1 MRHKLIILLSLAAV
15 FLAVS
20 SAILVPSMGSDLEL
34 TVTVADDGVTVD
46 YLVAGGQYRREVTAI
61 ALEVGRVHQG
71 PIYILINE
79 GLEFKVKVSLQRM
92 ADHLNNELSLLG
104 SDLTAAVIGTDGL
117 PRVFSDHQATLV
129 VGPGADL
136 PNYYSHPATQWIE
149 KGGLWVGI
157 GEGSAPFMYSHD
169 KTNSPNATVRLDFI
183 HTEYRDGEGIAA
195 TPMAKALALR
205 YVAPESLFLLSDL
218 EAAGGKSIGYQFDR
232 GQMLGTAGIVPMG
245 EGALLVFA
253 GNMSPPPL
261 ATSEEV
267 LSWDLMRILLLNV
280 PWWDGNM
287 RYQTNSTLGSD
298 YRGSFSMDL
307 SGSQYV
313 ICGLMSNSD
322 SFNGFRVERTAVR
335 S

>member
-1 MRHKLIILLSLAAV
+1 MRHKLIVLLSLVVV

-20 SAILVPSMGSDLEL
+20 SATLVPNMGSDLEL
-34 TVTVADDGVTVD
+34 TVTVTGDEVSVD

-61 ALEVGRVHQG
+61 ALEVSRVHQG

-92 ADHLNNELSLLG
+92 ADHLNNELTLLG
-104 SDLTAAVIGTDGL
+104 SDLTATVIGTDGL
-117 PRVFSDHQATLV
+117 PRVFSDRQATLV
-129 VGPGADL
+129 AGPGADL
-136 PNYYSHPATQWIE
+136 PDYYSYPATQWV
-149 KGGLWVGI
+149 KGGGLWVGI

-169 KTNSPNATVRLDFI
+169 KTNSPNATVRLDFVSM
-183 HTEYRDGEGIAA
+183 EYRDGEGMTD
-195 TPMAKALALR
+195 TPMAKALAFR
-205 YVAPESLFLLSDL
+205 YVAPESLFLISDL

-232 GQMLGTAGIVPMG
+232 GLALGTVGIVPMG
-245 EGALLVFA
+245 SGALLIFA
-253 GNMSPPPL
+253 GNMAPPPL

-287 RYQTNSTLGSD
+287 RYQTNSTQGIDHHGSL
-298 YRGSFSMDL
+298 SMDL
-307 SGSQYV
+307 SGSEYV
-313 ICGLMSNSD
+313 CCGLMSNSD
-322 SFNGFRVERTAVR
+322 SFSGFKVERISAR